1 MVAPF
6 SGASSPIDAHDASNA
21 FADARGTQIWASG
34 YEDSESPVSAV
45 SATPTH
51 GKAVSDNAGDASL
64 PVVESAGQA
73 TLSETRSSPDV
84 ANTPVRGEVPVATSA
99 GSRHVSANALTDL
112 GTVTYQ
118 ADALAMTT
126 SSPSESR
133 PKVEPDKSARG
144 SEAVNEL
151 AAGGKARQ
159 ASPVIDE
166 RAEIRSP
173 ANNNEVPRHQ
183 TPDSKNDPRNVQL
196 APRQTTAV
204 DSHHSA
210 AANPASISQPANGKA
225 SVSASSPDS
234 GSDKPVGP
242 APRVARPAEPSASP
256 QPMRSVPA
264 KPWPVERMPMH
275 GDSARSGTP
284 QRSPEIR
291 REAPRVQIGQIDV
304 IVESAA
310 QSVRKSAPASAPT
323 DMASRH
329 YLRRL

>member
-1 MVAPF
+1 
-6 SGASSPIDAHDASNA
+6 
-21 FADARGTQIWASG
+21 
-34 YEDSESPVSAV
+34 
-45 SATPTH
+45 
-51 GKAVSDNAGDASL
+51 
-64 PVVESAGQA
+64 
-73 TLSETRSSPDV
+73 
-84 ANTPVRGEVPVATSA
+84 
-99 GSRHVSANALTDL
+99 
-112 GTVTYQ
+112 
-118 ADALAMTT
+118 MTT

-133 PKVEPDKSARG
+133 PKVEPDYSARG

-166 RAEIRSP
+166 RVEIRST

-196 APRQTTAV
+196 ALHQTTAV

-210 AANPASISQPANGKA
+210 AANPASISQPANGEA

-242 APRVARPAEPSASP
+242 APRVARPVEPPASP
-256 QPMRSVPA
+256 QPSPQTMRSVPA

-310 QSVRKSAPASAPT
+310 QSVRKSTPASAPT
-323 DMASRH
+323 DIASRH